1 MCYIENDS
9 NTAKHMLSGLYYRFW
24 APNISRM
31 FNWLWLLCQ
40 FSKQPLQTAIQRR
53 MRGELLW
60 VKLPNSGH
68 WLPPAVL
75 FFHTPTFRGQRR
87 VRSVSTWKLKIEIA
101 YFGKGEN
108 KQHGDTTGAVPTYFL
123 GSFIG
128 SWHWPFEQCGVIWV
142 WICHTPTL
150 FYSTM

>member
-1 MCYIENDS
+1 MIPTQLSICSVLYIIISEFQMFLECSTDFGCYASLASSHYKQSYSKADERRAAVSKTSKFRSLI
-9 NTAKHMLSGLYYRFW
+9 TARK
-24 APNISRM
+24 
-31 FNWLWLLCQ
+31 
-40 FSKQPLQTAIQRR
+40 
-53 MRGELLW
+53 
-60 VKLPNSGH
+60 
-68 WLPPAVL
+68 VL

-87 VRSVSTWKLKIEIA
+87 VGSVSTWKLKIEIA

-108 KQHGDTTGAVPTYFL
+108 KQHGDTTGAVPTYVL

-128 SWHWPFEQCGVIWV
+128 SWHWPCQQCGVNWV